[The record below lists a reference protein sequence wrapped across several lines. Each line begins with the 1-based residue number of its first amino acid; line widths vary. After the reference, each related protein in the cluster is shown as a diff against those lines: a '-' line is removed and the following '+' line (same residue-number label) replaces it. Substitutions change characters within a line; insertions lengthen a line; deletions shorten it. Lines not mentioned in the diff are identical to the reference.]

1 MLISPFIIK
10 NFPITAQAIDIW
22 CKRKKEN
29 CCKWITHFCSVNVFD
44 KFHVWD
50 IILLV
55 NKNNTLLH
63 LRAQG
68 KTGNFAEDLCIP
80 ENGLSLGKT
89 TSAKRYPD
97 FLMERIFY
105 WIESPEFL
113 FSRVFLLNWIM
124 FWIESWVKQYWI
136 DYWRNQFLTK
146 LKYRWALIT
155 YNIWLDH

>member
-1 MLISPFIIK
+1 MQEDHHPAALVEQSLGTVKFTKTILKPLIFDAK
-10 NFPITAQAIDIW
+10 ERKTLLQMNYALLQ
-22 CKRKKEN
+22 CKL
-29 CCKWITHFCSVNVFD
+29 FD

-97 FLMERIFY
+97 FLMERCKKRKN
-105 WIESPEFL
+105 L
-113 FSRVFLLNWIM
+113 FTKMIITQQSWSSSRS
-124 FWIESWVKQYWI
+124 EQ
-136 DYWRNQFLTK
+136 
-146 LKYRWALIT
+146 
-155 YNIWLDH
+155 

>member
-1 MLISPFIIK
+1 MQEDHHPAALVEQSLGTVKFTKTILKPLIFDAK
-10 NFPITAQAIDIW
+10 ERKTLLQMNYALLQ
-22 CKRKKEN
+22 CKL
-29 CCKWITHFCSVNVFD
+29 FD

-97 FLMERIFY
+97 FLMERCKKRKK
-105 WIESPEFL
+105 L
-113 FSRVFLLNWIM
+113 FTKMIITQQSWSSRRS
-124 FWIESWVKQYWI
+124 EQ
-136 DYWRNQFLTK
+136 
-146 LKYRWALIT
+146 
-155 YNIWLDH
+155 

>member
-10 NFPITAQAIDIW
+10 NFSITAQAIDINARGSSPSSAGRAGARN
-22 CKRKKEN
+22 KFVHQDDQHGE
-29 CCKWITHFCSVNVFD
+29 HFCSLLQMNYALLQCKRFH

-105 WIESPEFL
+105 
-113 FSRVFLLNWIM
+113 
-124 FWIESWVKQYWI
+124 
-136 DYWRNQFLTK
+136 
-146 LKYRWALIT
+146 
-155 YNIWLDH
+155 

>member
-1 MLISPFIIK
+1 MQEDHHPAALVEQSLGTVKFTKTILKPLIFDAK
-10 NFPITAQAIDIW
+10 ERKTLLQMNYALLQ
-22 CKRKKEN
+22 CKL
-29 CCKWITHFCSVNVFD
+29 FD

-80 ENGLSLGKT
+80 ENGLSLGNT

-97 FLMERIFY
+97 FLMERCKKRKN
-105 WIESPEFL
+105 L
-113 FSRVFLLNWIM
+113 FTKMIITQQSWSSSRS
-124 FWIESWVKQYWI
+124 EQ
-136 DYWRNQFLTK
+136 
-146 LKYRWALIT
+146 
-155 YNIWLDH
+155 

>member
-1 MLISPFIIK
+1 MNYALL
-10 NFPITAQAIDIW
+10 Q
-22 CKRKKEN
+22 CKRF
-29 CCKWITHFCSVNVFD
+29 H

-89 TSAKRYPD
+89 TSAKRYLD
-97 FLMERIFY
+97 FLMERCKKRKN
-105 WIESPEFL
+105 L
-113 FSRVFLLNWIM
+113 FTKMIITQQSWSSSRS
-124 FWIESWVKQYWI
+124 EQ
-136 DYWRNQFLTK
+136 
-146 LKYRWALIT
+146 
-155 YNIWLDH
+155 

>member
-1 MLISPFIIK
+1 MQEDHHPAALVEQSLGTVKFTKTILKPLIFDAK
-10 NFPITAQAIDIW
+10 ERKTLLQMNYALLQ
-22 CKRKKEN
+22 CKL
-29 CCKWITHFCSVNVFD
+29 FD

-97 FLMERIFY
+97 FLMERCKKRKK
-105 WIESPEFL
+105 L
-113 FSRVFLLNWIM
+113 FTKMI
-124 FWIESWVKQYWI
+124 ITQQSWSSCRSEQ
-136 DYWRNQFLTK
+136 
-146 LKYRWALIT
+146 
-155 YNIWLDH
+155 

>member
-1 MLISPFIIK
+1 MQEDHHPAALVEQSLGTVKFTKTILKPLIFDAK
-10 NFPITAQAIDIW
+10 ERKTLLQMNYALLQ
-22 CKRKKEN
+22 CKL
-29 CCKWITHFCSVNVFD
+29 FD

-97 FLMERIFY
+97 FLMERCKKRKK
-105 WIESPEFL
+105 L
-113 FSRVFLLNWIM
+113 FTKMVITQQSWSSSRS
-124 FWIESWVKQYWI
+124 EQ
-136 DYWRNQFLTK
+136 
-146 LKYRWALIT
+146 
-155 YNIWLDH
+155 

>member
-1 MLISPFIIK
+1 MQEDHHPAALVEQSLGTIKFTKTILKPLIFDAK
-10 NFPITAQAIDIW
+10 ERKTLLQMNYALLQ
-22 CKRKKEN
+22 CKL
-29 CCKWITHFCSVNVFD
+29 FD

-97 FLMERIFY
+97 FLMERCKKRKN
-105 WIESPEFL
+105 L
-113 FSRVFLLNWIM
+113 FTKMIITQQSWSSSRS
-124 FWIESWVKQYWI
+124 EQ
-136 DYWRNQFLTK
+136 
-146 LKYRWALIT
+146 
-155 YNIWLDH
+155 

>member
-1 MLISPFIIK
+1 MQEDHHPAALVEQLLGTVKFTKTILKPLIFDAK
-10 NFPITAQAIDIW
+10 ERKTLLQMNYALLQ
-22 CKRKKEN
+22 CKL
-29 CCKWITHFCSVNVFD
+29 FD

-97 FLMERIFY
+97 FLMERCKKRKN
-105 WIESPEFL
+105 L
-113 FSRVFLLNWIM
+113 FTKMIITQQSWSSSRS
-124 FWIESWVKQYWI
+124 EQ
-136 DYWRNQFLTK
+136 
-146 LKYRWALIT
+146 
-155 YNIWLDH
+155 

>member
-1 MLISPFIIK
+1 MQEDHHPAELVEQSLGTVKFTKTILKPLIFDAK
-10 NFPITAQAIDIW
+10 ERKTLLQMNYALLQ
-22 CKRKKEN
+22 CKL
-29 CCKWITHFCSVNVFD
+29 FD

-97 FLMERIFY
+97 FLMERCKKRKK
-105 WIESPEFL
+105 L
-113 FSRVFLLNWIM
+113 FTKMIITQQSWSSSRS
-124 FWIESWVKQYWI
+124 EQ
-136 DYWRNQFLTK
+136 
-146 LKYRWALIT
+146 
-155 YNIWLDH
+155 

>member
-1 MLISPFIIK
+1 MQEDHHPAALVEQSLGTVKFTKTILKPLIFDAK
-10 NFPITAQAIDIW
+10 ERKTLLQMNYALLQ
-22 CKRKKEN
+22 CKRF
-29 CCKWITHFCSVNVFD
+29 H

-89 TSAKRYPD
+89 TSAKRYLD
-97 FLMERIFY
+97 FLMERCKKRKN
-105 WIESPEFL
+105 L
-113 FSRVFLLNWIM
+113 FTKMIITQQRWSSRRS
-124 FWIESWVKQYWI
+124 EQ
-136 DYWRNQFLTK
+136 
-146 LKYRWALIT
+146 
-155 YNIWLDH
+155 

>member
-1 MLISPFIIK
+1 MQEDHHPAALVEQSLGTVKFTKTILKPLIFDAK
-10 NFPITAQAIDIW
+10 ERKTLLQMNYALLQ
-22 CKRKKEN
+22 CKL
-29 CCKWITHFCSVNVFD
+29 FD

-97 FLMERIFY
+97 FLMERCKKRKN
-105 WIESPEFL
+105 L
-113 FSRVFLLNWIM
+113 FTKTIIM
-124 FWIESWVKQYWI
+124 ENTSVHCCK
-136 DYWRNQFLTK
+136 
-146 LKYRWALIT
+146 
-155 YNIWLDH
+155 

>member
-1 MLISPFIIK
+1 MQEDHHPAALVEQSLGTVKFTKTILKPLIFDAK
-10 NFPITAQAIDIW
+10 ERKTLLQMNYALLQ
-22 CKRKKEN
+22 CKRF
-29 CCKWITHFCSVNVFD
+29 H

-97 FLMERIFY
+97 FLMERCKKRKN
-105 WIESPEFL
+105 L
-113 FSRVFLLNWIM
+113 FTKMIITQQSWSSSRS
-124 FWIESWVKQYWI
+124 EQ
-136 DYWRNQFLTK
+136 
-146 LKYRWALIT
+146 
-155 YNIWLDH
+155 

>member
-1 MLISPFIIK
+1 M
-10 NFPITAQAIDIW
+10 Q
-22 CKRKKEN
+22 KKERKLLQMN
-29 CCKWITHFCSVNVFD
+29 YALLQCKLFD

-97 FLMERIFY
+97 FLMERCKKRKK
-105 WIESPEFL
+105 L
-113 FSRVFLLNWIM
+113 FTKMIITQQSWSSRRS
-124 FWIESWVKQYWI
+124 EQ
-136 DYWRNQFLTK
+136 
-146 LKYRWALIT
+146 
-155 YNIWLDH
+155 

>member
-1 MLISPFIIK
+1 MQEDHHPAALVEQSLGTVKFTKTILKPLIFDAK
-10 NFPITAQAIDIW
+10 ERKTLLQMNYALLQ
-22 CKRKKEN
+22 CKL
-29 CCKWITHFCSVNVFD
+29 FD

-89 TSAKRYPD
+89 TSAKRYLD
-97 FLMERIFY
+97 FLMERCKKRKK
-105 WIESPEFL
+105 L
-113 FSRVFLLNWIM
+113 FTKMIITQQSWSSSRS
-124 FWIESWVKQYWI
+124 EQ
-136 DYWRNQFLTK
+136 
-146 LKYRWALIT
+146 
-155 YNIWLDH
+155 

>member
-1 MLISPFIIK
+1 MQEDHHPAALVEQSLGTVKFTKTILKPLIFDAK
-10 NFPITAQAIDIW
+10 ERKTLLQMNYALLQ
-22 CKRKKEN
+22 CKL
-29 CCKWITHFCSVNVFD
+29 FD

-97 FLMERIFY
+97 FLMERCKKRKK
-105 WIESPEFL
+105 L
-113 FSRVFLLNWIM
+113 FTKMIITQQSWSSSRS
-124 FWIESWVKQYWI
+124 EQ
-136 DYWRNQFLTK
+136 
-146 LKYRWALIT
+146 
-155 YNIWLDH
+155 

>member
-1 MLISPFIIK
+1 MQEDHHPAELVEQSLGTVKFTKTILKPLIFDAK
-10 NFPITAQAIDIW
+10 ERKTLLQMNYALLQ
-22 CKRKKEN
+22 CKL
-29 CCKWITHFCSVNVFD
+29 FD

-105 WIESPEFL
+105 
-113 FSRVFLLNWIM
+113 
-124 FWIESWVKQYWI
+124 
-136 DYWRNQFLTK
+136 
-146 LKYRWALIT
+146 
-155 YNIWLDH
+155 

>member
-1 MLISPFIIK
+1 MQEDHHPAALVEQSLGTVKFTKTILKPLIFDAK
-10 NFPITAQAIDIW
+10 ERKTLLQMNYALLQ
-22 CKRKKEN
+22 CKRF
-29 CCKWITHFCSVNVFD
+29 H

-50 IILLV
+50 IILIV

-97 FLMERIFY
+97 FLMERCKKRKK
-105 WIESPEFL
+105 L
-113 FSRVFLLNWIM
+113 FTKMIITQQSWSSSRS
-124 FWIESWVKQYWI
+124 EQ
-136 DYWRNQFLTK
+136 
-146 LKYRWALIT
+146 
-155 YNIWLDH
+155 

>member
-1 MLISPFIIK
+1 MQEDHHPAALVEQSLGTVKFTKTILKPLIFDAK
-10 NFPITAQAIDIW
+10 ERKTLLQMNYALLQ
-22 CKRKKEN
+22 CKRF
-29 CCKWITHFCSVNVFD
+29 H

-97 FLMERIFY
+97 FLMERCKKRKK
-105 WIESPEFL
+105 L
-113 FSRVFLLNWIM
+113 FTKMIITQQSWSSSRS
-124 FWIESWVKQYWI
+124 EQ
-136 DYWRNQFLTK
+136 
-146 LKYRWALIT
+146 
-155 YNIWLDH
+155 

>member
-1 MLISPFIIK
+1 MQEDHHPAALVEQSLGTVKFTKTILKPLIFDAK
-10 NFPITAQAIDIW
+10 ERKTLLQMNYALLQ
-22 CKRKKEN
+22 CKL
-29 CCKWITHFCSVNVFD
+29 FD

-89 TSAKRYPD
+89 TSAKRYLD
-97 FLMERIFY
+97 FLMERCKKRKN
-105 WIESPEFL
+105 L
-113 FSRVFLLNWIM
+113 FTKMIITQQSWSSSRS
-124 FWIESWVKQYWI
+124 EQ
-136 DYWRNQFLTK
+136 
-146 LKYRWALIT
+146 
-155 YNIWLDH
+155 

>member
-1 MLISPFIIK
+1 MQEDHHPAALVEQSLGTVKFTKTILKPLIFDAK
-10 NFPITAQAIDIW
+10 ERKTLLQMNYALLQ
-22 CKRKKEN
+22 CKL
-29 CCKWITHFCSVNVFD
+29 FD

-97 FLMERIFY
+97 FLMERCKKRKN
-105 WIESPEFL
+105 L
-113 FSRVFLLNWIM
+113 FTKMIVTQQSWSSSRS
-124 FWIESWVKQYWI
+124 EQ
-136 DYWRNQFLTK
+136 
-146 LKYRWALIT
+146 
-155 YNIWLDH
+155 

>member
-1 MLISPFIIK
+1 MQKEKEAIHQDDHHPAELVEQSLGTVKFTKTILKPLIFDAK
-10 NFPITAQAIDIW
+10 ERKTLLQMNYALLQ
-22 CKRKKEN
+22 CKL
-29 CCKWITHFCSVNVFD
+29 FD

-97 FLMERIFY
+97 FLMERCKKRKK
-105 WIESPEFL
+105 L
-113 FSRVFLLNWIM
+113 FTKMIITQQSWSSSRS
-124 FWIESWVKQYWI
+124 EQ
-136 DYWRNQFLTK
+136 
-146 LKYRWALIT
+146 
-155 YNIWLDH
+155 